1 MLDGFL
7 SYSTV
12 QQSCLRFYRTEPFSK
27 IAVKKTGIVILI
39 SRVSNNKD
47 TDIQLD
53 NDRLQNNIPANR
65 IIRI

>member
-12 QQSCLRFYRTEPFSK
+12 QQNCLRFYRTEPFSK

-39 SRVSNNKD
+39 SRVSNKD